1 LTLESGILA
10 VERLGIYRFSV
21 ARKFCKKL
29 QAETLTMNSK
39 RQLRDQLADQ
49 HLSSSQRAQ
58 LRCQLARE
66 LEDQGDYEAARVAM
80 GELWQR
86 IGDQPLLKDLD
97 DEAQAAVL
105 LRAGVLTGWI
115 GSAKQ
120 ISGAQETAKNLLTE
134 SIGIF
139 ERLRARNSVAE
150 AQIEIAYSYW
160 REGRFDE
167 GRVLLREVLDHLPD
181 SQIELR
187 AKALLRIA
195 IIERGANHYGDV
207 LHILTDAAPLF
218 SLVENHCLK
227 GSFHNQFAI
236 VLRNVG
242 AAESREDYVD
252 RALIEYAAASYH
264 FEEAGHTRYQACVE
278 NNLGFLFWKVH
289 RFAEAHEHLDRAQI
303 LFARLKDDLHGA
315 QVDETRARVL
325 LSEGRFVDAEKAARR
340 AVRTLENGDE
350 PSWLTEA
357 LTSLGIAL
365 ARLRRFDEARSV
377 LERAVDGAQKLGDVE
392 SAGSG
397 ALILIE
403 ELGTEISDSDLL
415 STLERAEALL
425 EDTQEIPIIRRLA
438 KCARRVASLIYA
450 SPRYFPSS
458 INWAGFSYDQE
469 VDRYGKHLIELAL
482 KDSEGSVTDAAH
494 LLNLSH
500 QNLSSKLSRHKELDR
515 FRKPVRQRSRASV
528 GGRERISSTAADE
541 KRRNTKILLVEDN
554 QIVAGA
560 VAETLEDNGWAVETC
575 TDGTL
580 ALEKISAEDEY
591 DLFVFDYDLP
601 GVNGIELVQKARQLD
616 HRSSTPIVMLSATPV
631 ESEARKA
638 GADLFL
644 HKPRGVSLLVESINR
659 LLGETGL

>member
-1 LTLESGILA
+1 M
-10 VERLGIYRFSV
+10 
-21 ARKFCKKL
+21 

-39 RQLRDQLADQ
+39 RALRDQLTDQ

-58 LRCQLARE
+58 LRCQLARQ

-86 IGDQPLLKDLD
+86 IGDQPLLEDLD

-134 SIGIF
+134 SIAIF
-139 ERLRARNSVAE
+139 ERLGARNSVAE

-167 GRVLLREVLDHLPD
+167 GRVLLTEALDRLPD

-195 IIERGANHYGDV
+195 IIERGANHYGDA
-207 LHILTDAAPLF
+207 LSILTDAAPLF

-242 AAESREDYVD
+242 AAESRDDYAD

-264 FEEAGHTRYQACVE
+264 FEEAGHIRYQACVE
-278 NNLGFLFWKVH
+278 NNLAFLFWKVH

-325 LSEGRFVDAEKAARR
+325 LSEGRVVDAEKAARR

-365 ARLRRFDEARSV
+365 ARLRRSDEARSV
-377 LERAVDGAQKLGDVE
+377 LERAVDGAQNVGNVE

-397 ALILIE
+397 ALVLIE
-403 ELGTEISDSDLL
+403 ELGAEISDSDLL
-415 STLERAEALL
+415 STLERAEVLL

-438 KCARRVASLIYA
+438 KCAIRVASLIYA

-482 KDSEGSVTDAAH
+482 KDSDGSVTDAAH
-494 LLNLSH
+494 LLDLSH
-500 QNLSSKLSRHKELDR
+500 QNLSSKLRRHKELDR
-515 FRKPVRQRSRASV
+515 FRKPVRQRSRRSV
-528 GGRERISSTAADE
+528 DSCERFSSTEAGK

-554 QIVAGA
+554 QIVADA
-560 VAETLEDNGWAVETC
+560 VAETLEEKGWAVETC
-575 TDGTL
+575 ADGTS
-580 ALEKISAEDEY
+580 ALEKISGEDEY

-601 GVNGIELVQKARQLD
+601 GVNGIELVLKARQLD
-616 HRSSTPIVMLSATPV
+616 HRSSTPIVMLSATPA
-631 ESEARKA
+631 EAAAREA
-638 GADLFL
+638 GADVFL
-644 HKPRGVSLLVESINR
+644 NKPQGIASLIETITV
-659 LLGETGL
+659 LLGDREQESGRL

>member
-1 LTLESGILA
+1 
-10 VERLGIYRFSV
+10 
-21 ARKFCKKL
+21 
-29 QAETLTMNSK
+29 MNSK
-39 RQLRDQLADQ
+39 RELRDQLTDQ

-58 LRCQLARE
+58 LRCQLARQ

-86 IGDQPLLKDLD
+86 IDDQPLLENLD

-134 SIGIF
+134 SIAIF
-139 ERLRARNSVAE
+139 EGLRAWNSVAE

-167 GRVLLREVLDHLPD
+167 GRVLLSEALDHLPD

-195 IIERGANHYGDV
+195 IIERGANHYGDA
-207 LHILTDAAPLF
+207 LRILTDAAPLF
-218 SLVENHCLK
+218 NFVENHCLK

-242 AAESREDYVD
+242 AAESRDDYAD

-264 FEEAGHTRYQACVE
+264 FEEAGHIRYQACVE
-278 NNLGFLFWKVH
+278 NNLAVLYWKVH
-289 RFAEAHEHLDRAQI
+289 RLAEAHEHLDRAQI

-325 LSEGRFVDAEKAARR
+325 LSEGRIVDAEKAARR

-377 LERAVDGAQKLGDVE
+377 LERAVDGAQNLGNAE
-392 SAGSG
+392 SAGCG
-397 ALILIE
+397 ALVLIE
-403 ELGTEISDSDLL
+403 ELGGEISDSDLL
-415 STLERAEALL
+415 SILERAELLL

-438 KCARRVASLIYA
+438 KCARRAASLIYA

-482 KDSEGSVTDAAH
+482 KDSDGSVTDAAH

-500 QNLSSKLSRHKELDR
+500 QNLSSKLRRHTELDR
-515 FRKPVRQRSRASV
+515 FRKPVRQRSRKSLGSPESV
-528 GGRERISSTAADE
+528 TGTEAGK
-541 KRRNTKILLVEDN
+541 KRRNAKILLVEDN
-554 QIVAGA
+554 QIVADA
-560 VAETLEDNGWAVETC
+560 VAETLEEKGWAVETC
-575 TDGTL
+575 ADGTS
-580 ALEKISAEDEY
+580 ALERISAEDEY
-591 DLFVFDYDLP
+591 DLFVFDFDLP

-631 ESEARKA
+631 EAAAREA
-638 GADLFL
+638 GADVFL
-644 HKPRGVSLLVESINR
+644 NKPLGIASLIETITV
-659 LLGETGL
+659 LLGDSEQES